1 MVCRLLSAAG
11 ARVEPAQVSTR
22 HPPLEGPEIGHGR
35 PGLAGGGGVALVAF
49 SGLGAAGSAPGVG
62 P

>member
-11 ARVEPAQVSTR
+11 ARVEPAQVSMR
-22 HPPLEGPEIGHGR
+22 HPPLEGPERGHGVR
-35 PGLAGGGGVALVAF
+35 ALRRRRGRSCGF